1 MASMRTRL
9 YSAGNPLG
17 DVRDPLT
24 LNTDM
29 VYTDVWANGPG
40 AVARAS
46 MTVKYTGN
54 ANTADDLA
62 TAVPTNGIINYPTHI
77 APLWT
82 RDRGTNTCTNCHVD
96 SAKLDLRSTT
106 AGTGRVTSY
115 EELLIGDPVID
126 PVTGLPQIEIREG
139 EPVVVRGIPLVDNMA
154 GNAMGMARSSRLG
167 EILYGEDLKASA
179 EARTTHPNPPNTAP
193 NHAAMLNKAELRL
206 VTEWM
211 DLGGQ
216 YYNNPFDSGIATTN
230 PLSETVFDSQIL
242 PILSSNCAASCHQAG
257 GVGSTVAPGTSFK
270 GNRFVLTGSPEGD
283 FNVTLT
289 MISDTCN
296 PASNY
301 LLLRPSTAPHPS
313 GAASAVMPVGSA
325 NYNTISSWIAAGCS
339 AQTASARMNRR

>member
-1 MASMRTRL
+1 
-9 YSAGNPLG
+9 
-17 DVRDPLT
+17 
-24 LNTDM
+24 
-29 VYTDVWANGPG
+29 
-40 AVARAS
+40 
-46 MTVKYTGN
+46 
-54 ANTADDLA
+54 
-62 TAVPTNGIINYPTHI
+62 
-77 APLWT
+77 
-82 RDRGTNTCTNCHVD
+82 
-96 SAKLDLRSTT
+96 
-106 AGTGRVTSY
+106 
-115 EELLIGDPVID
+115 
-126 PVTGLPQIEIREG
+126 
-139 EPVVVRGIPLVDNMA
+139 VVVRGIPLVDNMA